1 MHIRIFVVTQSSTIL
16 STIPL
21 TGIFT
26 SSYTT
31 KTVVTEPNGSLSTIP
46 LVIVET
52 PTFNGWNSTFITTNT
67 ATDIETVTCTD
78 LVCEQQSTKGQQPK
92 PTQSAY
98 VSGSGNNGA
107 PSMSTSQQSIETSAN
122 HVPSGIETTYVTGS
136 GGNVASSVVPS
147 IEISSASQTPTLIT
161 TADENKA
168 SSLKIGGL
176 LILLLQFI

>member
-1 MHIRIFVVTQSSTIL
+1 MTQSSTIL
-16 STIPL
+16 STIPW

-46 LVIVET
+46 LIIVET
-52 PTFNGWNSTFITTNT
+52 PTFNGWNSTFVTTNT

-78 LVCEQQSTKGQQPK
+78 LVCEQQSTNGQQPK

-122 HVPSGIETTYVTGS
+122 HVPSGMKTTYVTGS
-136 GGNVASSVVPS
+136 GGNVASSVTTIASVVPS